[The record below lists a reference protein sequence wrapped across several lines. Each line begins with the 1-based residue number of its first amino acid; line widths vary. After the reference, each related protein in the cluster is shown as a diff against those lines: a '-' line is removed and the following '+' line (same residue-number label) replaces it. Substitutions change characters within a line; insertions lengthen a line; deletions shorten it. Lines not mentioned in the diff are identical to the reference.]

1 MSTPAPRTP
10 AFRRDIPWWGW
21 LFIVF
26 VRAWTV
32 IMTLFMLAVA
42 VVGVMLMIW
51 MSKHP
56 GQHDL
61 TPFFTSLAGHMA
73 AASDTLG
80 SGKP

>member
-1 MSTPAPRTP
+1 MSPPAPRPP

-26 VRAWTV
+26 VRVWTV

-42 VVGVMLMIW
+42 VVGVMLMVW
-51 MSKHP
+51 LAKHP
-56 GQHDL
+56 GKHDL
-61 TPFFTSLAGHMA
+61 TPFFTSLAARVGVPA
-73 AASDTLG
+73 DTLG